1 MITQELQD
9 AISIVYIGIKNKQI
23 SNKDLGVYLVMF
35 RLLNKDSNVLVY
47 NYIFYPRLFY
57 TCFISFLLYIDRYL
71 NNTGYRE
78 GGDFFSI
85 LDLNLNRYKEEEQID
100 TFFVLNK
107 RFERHFTYL
116 GDPSYN
122 NATNITEAFQLMN
135 RLAYVCGNEKCI
147 FY

>member
-9 AISIVYIGIKNKQI
+9 ALSLGYIGRKNKPI

-100 TFFVLNK
+100 TFFC
-107 RFERHFTYL
+107 T
-116 GDPSYN
+116 
-122 NATNITEAFQLMN
+122 
-135 RLAYVCGNEKCI
+135 
-147 FY
+147 